1 MNIGVIGSGMIG
13 SSLAALFTGY
23 GHRTAVL
30 VSAPG
35 REGAAEKNWKDIYD
49 TLIARGLASE
59 EQAEACGKRLR
70 VTADIGDLA
79 DAEVIFECVRESE
92 EIKFSVYRQI
102 EEHCPACRAIAS
114 VSSSMPPETL
124 QKGCGRMKTRIVTAH
139 PFYPP
144 HLVPFVELVRAENT
158 DEDAASLIYSLLEGC
173 GRKVCVMKKS
183 APGFIA
189 NRLQHALLRE
199 ATYMVEQGMAD
210 PADID
215 KALKYSFMPRYSSVG
230 LFEHQDAAGLDMVV
244 SIEDRLLQDLSTASR
259 TPDYIRSRAE
269 RGDIGQKSGQ
279 GIYPWDEASI
289 ARFKKDAA
297 EPYWQYFDWPMPL

>member
-1 MNIGVIGSGMIG
+1 MQIGIIGAGMIG

-23 GHRTAVL
+23 GHETTVL
-30 VSAPG
+30 VSSEKRAD
-35 REGAAEKNWKDIYD
+35 AARSNWQEIYD
-49 TLIARGLASE
+49 TLIERGLASK
-59 EQAEACGKRLR
+59 EQAETCAARLH
-70 VTADIGDLA
+70 VAWDYSALSE
-79 DAEVIFECVRESE
+79 AEVVFECVKEAE
-92 EIKFSVYRQI
+92 EIKFSVYRKI
-102 EEHCPACRAIAS
+102 EEFCPACRAIAS
-114 VSSSMPPETL
+114 VSSSMPPEVL
-124 QKGCGRMKTRIVTAH
+124 QKGCDRMKTKIVTAH

-144 HLVPFVELVRAENT
+144 HLVPFVELVRASDTE
-158 DEDAASLIYSLLEGC
+158 ERAADLIYDLLESC

-259 TPDYIRSRAE
+259 TPDYIRDRAA
-269 RGDIGQKSGQ
+269 RGEIGQKSGK
-279 GIYPWDEASI
+279 GIYEWDEDSI
-289 ARFKKDAA
+289 HRFKTDAA
-297 EPYWQYFDWPMPL
+297 EPYWKYFDWPL